1 MNGAG
6 TLARVGLA
14 VDLSAGRLRIGRSER
29 LRRTLRHETLLD
41 VSLDDAEA
49 ARARVA
55 EWSPRARAGDAG
67 GRAGGPEVI
76 VTACLP
82 VHECLTRW
90 LRAPLASVAKAKK
103 VLPSLLDIQLP
114 FSIEDCVHLFPWIR
128 RTAQGEVEALAV
140 AARLSDVRRKLETLS
155 ALGVEPVILDHEG
168 LAIWSQSLLEQPPC
182 GPGRR
187 VVAAVYPDHLA
198 LALGETG
205 VGGQGNDR
213 FIGAHSVRPVESL
226 WQAAGQPSTDPTI
239 QRVISRVRQIL
250 QSQASEAPSSVEWV
264 WTGPGAEDV
273 ALLEELQHHL
283 LELGDFSFLRH
294 AEPAAFLQRALATR
308 ALLGGG
314 WPCNFRTGPLTHPAI
329 ERQRLRESRRTSAAI
344 AAAGLVLCGLGL
356 AWPRVLETR
365 KANVQAELETVAA
378 SLAPD
383 VHLLYGQEL
392 RVTRQALQDRAGL
405 SRPFLEAFEPS
416 LASLLVETLQTAR
429 AQELAL
435 DFLDLSAGAVTLR
448 GAAADWDRCERLAEP
463 FRRRGLHVVVERQD
477 AGLDEKVHFSLK
489 GGRAP

>member
-1 MNGAG
+1 MSGAG
-6 TLARVGLA
+6 YPARAALA
-14 VDLSAGRLRIGRSER
+14 VDLSGGRLRIGRSER
-29 LRRTLRHETLLD
+29 LRGTLRHEMLLD
-41 VSLDDAEA
+41 TALDDTEA

-55 EWSPRARAGDAG
+55 EWAP
-67 GRAGGPEVI
+67 RAGGPEVV

-114 FSIEDCVHLFPWIR
+114 FSVEDCVHLFPFIR

-140 AARLSDVRRKLETLS
+140 AARLSDVRRKLEALS
-155 ALGVEPVILDHEG
+155 ALGAEPVILDHEG
-168 LAIWSQSLLEQPPC
+168 LALWSQSLLEQPPR

-187 VVAAVYPDHLA
+187 VVAAVYSDHLA

-205 VGGQGNDR
+205 VGGQGDDR
-213 FIGAHSVRPVESL
+213 FIGAHSVRPVEAL
-226 WQAAGQPSTDPTI
+226 WQAAGQPSTDPAI
-239 QRVISRVRQIL
+239 QRVISRIRQIL
-250 QSQASEAPSSVEWV
+250 QSQAPEAPSSVEWV
-264 WTGPGAEDV
+264 WTGPGAEDA

-283 LELGDFSFLRH
+283 LELGEFSFLRH
-294 AEPAAFLQRALATR
+294 AEPSSFLQRALATR
-308 ALLGGG
+308 ALLGGA
-314 WPCNFRTGPLTHPAI
+314 WPCNFRTGPLAHPAI
-329 ERQRLRESRRTSAAI
+329 ERHRLRQSRRTSAAI

-356 AWPRVLETR
+356 AWPRVSENR
-365 KANVQAELETVAA
+365 KANVQAELEAVAA
-378 SLAPD
+378 RLAPD
-383 VHLLYGQEL
+383 VRLIYGQEL

-416 LASLLVETLQTAR
+416 VASLLAEVLQTAR
-429 AQELAL
+429 THGMSL
-435 DFLDLSAGAVTLR
+435 DSLSFSADAVALR

-477 AGLDEKVHFSLK
+477 AGLDEKVHFTLK